1 MCAHTESKF
10 LADCIKNIDVCKNH
24 GIIVVSFIAIKENKM
39 ARTINYTKDAVIFH
53 EGMPS
58 EYVYYLQS
66 GSVAFSRYDVSLK
79 RFSSVKINQGEFFG
93 LKDALGSSHC
103 SSKAVALVN
112 CTVVAL
118 TPDEFEQVIIK
129 NHALSMKLLSAL
141 SLQLKTVHERLLAG
155 YGAEKETDCECGLFK
170 TAKGFYNSEEYQPC
184 IDVCERFLK
193 NYAES
198 KYREEIKQLLK
209 SAWAVVADTEII
221 KTPSLDEA
229 LKEFAMLDFFKRFE
243 KTFPPNQIIFSEFET
258 GNHFYL
264 IRSGVVR
271 TVKCI
276 RDVNRTIS
284 LSAPGDFF
292 GVNGLFGGNIRDV
305 SCISTDVV
313 QTLEFTYEQLDAII
327 TANPKFAF
335 MLLKLLSRS
344 INGDMMLVNNMFIFD
359 LPTRLKDMLIMFD
372 LRGFSQKLEGF
383 ARKIYVT
390 PHDVAVWTNMSED
403 AVEAEMKD
411 MQVRGLIQMEDD
423 YVVVRNLEE
432 IKRLYMVEMK
442 SAQRID

>member
-1 MCAHTESKF
+1 MPKT
-10 LADCIKNIDVCKNH
+10 V
-24 GIIVVSFIAIKENKM
+24 
-39 ARTINYTKDAVIFH
+39 NYSKDAVIFY
-53 EGMPS
+53 EAMPS
-58 EYVYYLQS
+58 EYIYYLQS
-66 GSVAFSRYDVSLK
+66 GAVVFSRYDVSLK
-79 RFSSVKINQGEFFG
+79 KFSSTIINQGEFFG
-93 LKDALGSSHC
+93 VKDALGSTHC
-103 SSKAVALVN
+103 SCKAVASVN
-112 CTVVAL
+112 STVLAF
-118 TPDEFEQVIIK
+118 TPAEFEQIIIK
-129 NHALSMKLLSAL
+129 EHGLSMKMLAAL
-141 SLQLKTVHERLLAG
+141 SFQLKSVHEKLLAA
-155 YGAEKETDCECGLFK
+155 YGAEKETDCERGLFN

-221 KTPSLDEA
+221 ETPSLDEA
-229 LKEFAMLDFFKRFE
+229 LKEFSMLDFFKRFE
-243 KTFPPNQIIFSEFET
+243 KTFPPHQIIFSEFET

-271 TVKCI
+271 TVKYI

-284 LSAPGDFF
+284 FSAPGDFF
-292 GVNGLFGGNIRDV
+292 GVNGLFGENIRDV

-313 QTLEFTYEQLDAII
+313 ETLEFTYEQLDAII

-390 PHDVAVWTNMSED
+390 PHDVAVWTNLSED
-403 AVEAEMKD
+403 AVEAEMRN
-411 MQVRGLIQMEDD
+411 MQMRGLIKMKDD
-423 YVVVRNLEE
+423 YVIVRNLEE
-432 IKRLYMVEMK
+432 IKRLYIVEMK
-442 SAQRID
+442 TARRID